1 MPQINN
7 IEYKCLTKMWKIE
20 TFYFSNEVA
29 RFCNRK
35 KLLPQDFHITYDSK
49 MEIYVV
55 FYFEPKIE

>member
-1 MPQINN
+1 
-7 IEYKCLTKMWKIE
+7 MWKIE